1 MSEQVNM
8 NRNTVRTH
16 DATVDPTLSRTGAA
30 YLCLA
35 VVSALTAVAF
45 AGIYGTGLVLQHRM
59 EVAVSAPATSTM
71 AVFVLLMAVVCGHCA
86 RQFVR
91 LRKLSQSANE
101 IGDIQ

>member
-1 MSEQVNM
+1 MH
-8 NRNTVRTH
+8 RDTVKTR
-16 DATVDPTLSRTGAA
+16 DSSVEATPSRIRFA

-45 AGIYGTGLVLQHRM
+45 AGVYGTGLVLQYRM
-59 EVAVSAPATSTM
+59 GTGIGVTATCLM
-71 AVFVLLMAVVCGHCA
+71 AIFVLVMTVVCGRCA

-91 LRKLSQSANE
+91 LRKLSQGANE